1 MHMRVWNQ
9 CYNRGLIHDMRKYMH
24 FKPNT
29 IRAKCYCGPKGLQWQ
44 NLFSLLW
51 LYTVD
56 HRGILLCIC
65 IYMHTVL
72 DPEWTIDDLLDIRI
86 WTDTTPGVV
95 LVVVILSMHTRTRVF
110 WSRSAP
116 KCINQCAC
124 VTSQTIDRKA
134 TTHDSVVSGHVRT
147 PHFSHLRVEISHWC
161 CLSTYSL
168 VGAVKWVD
176 VN

>member
-1 MHMRVWNQ
+1 MLQQRVDTWHAKIHAFQTQHHKSKMLLWPKRTAMTKLVFIVVTLHSGSPGYIVMHM
-9 CYNRGLIHDMRKYMH
+9 H
-24 FKPNT
+24 
-29 IRAKCYCGPKGLQWQ
+29 
-44 NLFSLLW
+44 
-51 LYTVD
+51 
-56 HRGILLCIC
+56 
-65 IYMHTVL
+65 MHTVL

-95 LVVVILSMHTRTRVF
+95 LVVVILSTRTRVF